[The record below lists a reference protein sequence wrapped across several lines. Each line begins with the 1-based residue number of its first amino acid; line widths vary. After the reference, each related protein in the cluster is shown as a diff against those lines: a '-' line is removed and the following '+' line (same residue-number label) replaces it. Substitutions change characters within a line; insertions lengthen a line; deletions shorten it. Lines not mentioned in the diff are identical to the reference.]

1 MPLRIYRLR
10 RLLGVT
16 AILLTMVVAG
26 MYFYARYRA
35 INMLKGIPG
44 KLGYEI
50 KQTANG
56 FQFSKSDGKRTLF
69 TIEASDLKE
78 FKLNGRAELHN
89 VSIVLYG
96 RDSSRFDQIYGNDFA
111 YDPKSGDVTAKG
123 DVQIDLVANPAGL
136 TGADQAAP
144 KELKNPIHLKTRDL
158 VFNRETGNAATDA
171 QVEFRTP
178 QASGT
183 AVGVKYVSKS
193 NTLTLGSQIHVVL
206 AGANAAVID
215 AVHGIITNDPR
226 QVVLDQPHL
235 IRKGGITDAE
245 QAVFYLGP
253 DNNVER
259 VLATGNVRTVTRAS
273 RQASSRQAS
282 PSQTSPSQTS
292 PSQTLPTQSSIA
304 QTSMNRTAKRAVS
317 KSPSAGDPAI
327 APVEAVISGRADQGE
342 FLLTGSRDLLRLATL
357 TGHVHFEQTG
367 AQPMQGDAGRVIMEF
382 AGQNELQKVHAVDGA
397 RLSQR
402 GAKGNVPT
410 ESGKKP
416 TEKGMAAGPQDI
428 EISAPIIDF
437 TVADGHI
444 LQHAVTSGA
453 AQITISQAQTSQVQ
467 GAGAAT
473 SPGQRTVVT
482 AGKFNADF
490 ATFQGKDH
498 LASIHGA
505 PDARIVSSTSGGLN
519 PGQPDRVSTSDSV
532 DAVFL
537 PQGGVNFLMQKGN
550 FVYSDGQPAEKR
562 MQAFAN
568 AARYTPVDQML
579 LLSGNPRVTEG
590 AMATTANTIRINRA
604 TGEALAEDD
613 VKTTYSQV
621 KEQPNGALLASSSP
635 IHVTSQSMTA
645 QNAGGLALY
654 SGHAR
659 LWQDANIIEAPTIQ
673 FDRDRRFVTAQGTA
687 SDPVQTILVQTEK
700 AQTGKVQAENGE
712 ALDTPAQKATT
723 EKIPASGG
731 ALENGTR
738 GKEIGKRG
746 GAASRLGGSTPIAIT
761 ASRLTYADS
770 ERRVHYETG
779 VVAKS
784 ADFTASA
791 KTLDA
796 YLLPRSQTLANQ
808 VPANQ
813 ASTNQSLAR
822 PGQLD
827 RMVAQGDVVIV
838 QPKRR
843 AEGQKL
849 VYTAADDKFVLSGG
863 SPSIFDAEQ
872 GRITGVSLTF
882 FRGDDRVLVEG
893 DVTPVVTQTRVAK

>member
-1 MPLRIYRLR
+1 MTLRIFRLR

-26 MYFYARYRA
+26 MYFYARFRA
-35 INMLKGIPG
+35 INVLRSIPG

-144 KELKNPIHLKTRDL
+144 KELKNPIHLRTRDL

-183 AVGVKYVSKS
+183 AVGVKYVGKS

-215 AVHGIITNDPR
+215 AVHGVIADDPR
-226 QVVLDQPHL
+226 QVVLDLPHL
-235 IRKGGITDAE
+235 VRKGGITDAE

-273 RQASSRQAS
+273 RQTSLRQTLTTPTS
-282 PSQTSPSQTS
+282 PAPTSTTQTSM
-292 PSQTLPTQSSIA
+292 A
-304 QTSMNRTAKRAVS
+304 QTSMAQKMKRTAPT
-317 KSPSAGDPAI
+317 SPSAGDSAVTPA
-327 APVEAVISGRADQGE
+327 EAVISGRADQGE

-367 AQPMQGDAGRVIMEF
+367 SQPMQGEAGRVIMEF
-382 AGQNELQKVHAVDGA
+382 AGQNQLQKVHAVDGA

-402 GAKGNVPT
+402 AAKGN
-410 ESGKKP
+410 KP
-416 TEKGMAAGPQDI
+416 TEKGMAAGPQDF
-428 EISAPIIDF
+428 EITAPIIDF

-453 AQITISQAQTSQVQ
+453 AQITISQAQTSQAQ
-467 GAGAAT
+467 IPEAREANRIAA
-473 SPGQRTVVT
+473 PAGQRTVVT
-482 AGKFNADF
+482 AGKFNAEF

-505 PDARIVSSTSGGLN
+505 PNTRIVSSTL
-519 PGQPDRVSTSDSV
+519 GQPDRVSTSDSI

-537 PQGGVNFLMQKGN
+537 PQGGVDFLTQKGN

-579 LLSGNPRVTEG
+579 LLSGSPRVTDG
-590 AMATTANTIRINRA
+590 AMATTAKTIRINRA

-621 KEQPNGALLASSSP
+621 KEQPSGALLASSSP

-645 QNAGGLALY
+645 QSAGGLALY
-654 SGHAR
+654 SGNAR

-700 AQTGKVQAENGE
+700 AQTEKTQTG
-712 ALDTPAQKATT
+712 PAQTGKLQNARTANFPAQQATAGKT
-723 EKIPASGG
+723 SSGAG
-731 ALENGTR
+731 QENGTR
-738 GKEIGKRG
+738 SKEIGKRG
-746 GAASRLGGSTPIAIT
+746 GVASRLGGSNPIAIT
-761 ASRLTYADS
+761 ASKLTYADS
-770 ERRVHYETG
+770 ERRVHYEAG

-796 YLLPRSQTLANQ
+796 YLLPHSQTSA
-808 VPANQ
+808 
-813 ASTNQSLAR
+813 NQSLAQ

-849 VYTAADDKFVLSGG
+849 VYTAADDKFVLTGG
-863 SPSIFDAEQ
+863 PPSIFDAEQ
-872 GRITGVSLTF
+872 GKITGVSLTF

-893 DVTPVVTQTRVAK
+893 DVTPGVTQTRVAK